1 MKSLKVLPF
10 IISAAFIT
18 GCSNIDHVENYSPE
32 SKLYGSWNCKLSIEE
47 EEVKLSMDYVVTYIR
62 NGKSNGFGYL
72 VESTIEIKLV
82 NVSHPDTEDVWDLE
96 NMLPQ
101 NISESSEVLVLNN
114 SLLKVK
120 SESDGTIYSCNKVAN
135 KS

>member
-1 MKSLKVLPF
+1 
-10 IISAAFIT
+10 
-18 GCSNIDHVENYSPE
+18 
-32 SKLYGSWNCKLSIEE
+32 
-47 EEVKLSMDYVVTYIR
+47 MDYVVTYIR
-62 NGKSNGFGYL
+62 NGKSNGFGLLKLKLPELPEMEYSFADSSNWELNNGYL

-82 NVSHPDTEDVWDLE
+82 NVSHPDVEDVWDLE